1 MASSGPLG
9 RGTTNKHI
17 FNLGLISCMTISSIH
32 RWFCFALEPQTM
44 AVNMYIYIII
54 CTCFF
59 FVLAQAVVTSIF
71 IRFMCCFVQVTSS
84 GLCPHDNVGSW
95 RSIHVLLYVSIL
107 LCGHIHVPPDTLICH
122 KTKQKPW
129 KYGYVEVLSQYTCTV
144 GVLSQY
150 TCTLFMLLLC
160 SRPIHMHI
168 IHVSALFLPSSCT
181 WHMVSGLF

>member
-1 MASSGPLG
+1 
-9 RGTTNKHI
+9 
-17 FNLGLISCMTISSIH
+17 MTISSIH

-44 AVNMYIYIII
+44 AVNMHIYIII
-54 CTCFF
+54 CICFF

-84 GLCPHDNVGSW
+84 RLCPHDIVGSW

-107 LCGHIHVPPDTLICH
+107 LCGHIPPDTLICH

-129 KYGYVEVLSQYTCTV
+129 KYGYVEVLSQYTCTF
-144 GVLSQY
+144 
-150 TCTLFMLLLC
+150 FMLLLC

>member
-1 MASSGPLG
+1 
-9 RGTTNKHI
+9 
-17 FNLGLISCMTISSIH
+17 MTISSIH

-44 AVNMYIYIII
+44 AVNMHIYIII

-95 RSIHVLLYVSIL
+95 GSIHVLLYVSIL
-107 LCGHIHVPPDTLICH
+107 LYGHIPPDTLICH

-129 KYGYVEVLSQYTCTV
+129 KYGYVEVPSQYTCTA

-150 TCTLFMLLLC
+150 TCTLFMLLRC
-160 SRPIHMHI
+160 SRPIHMFLLCFCLVHAHGTWFQVCSRTWPVAVHVTHI
-168 IHVSALFLPSSCT
+168 YILYMSLYCSSPVHCT
-181 WHMVSGLF
+181 W